1 MKRFFILILLSVSL
15 SLTSCYHHTQLQ
27 EPVHPVTK
35 KEESPKYTTPDPTIY
50 VPFTKDLYNRLKAN
64 NIDIRKVQFF
74 TDQEILLSRNMDM
87 NRTEV
92 VSGVIKFSN
101 GKNIDEIRIPIH
113 TPGVCD
119 SIDYDGLR
127 INFERGSNDFKFIN
141 NKYSPDY
148 FIFSGNN
155 WQDGS
160 CDVLYNRLVYRAS
173 CGTCSSAADIKLVIK
188 QSDLD
193 NTQKKTKVITGRN
206 VDN

>member
-1 MKRFFILILLSVSL
+1 
-15 SLTSCYHHTQLQ
+15 
-27 EPVHPVTK
+27 
-35 KEESPKYTTPDPTIY
+35 